1 MSHWQRLSITRALQ
15 RCFSHLKIESIIC
28 FHGNGSR
35 RGAWKEGQL
44 ADFAYSSNTLVEDSQ
59 EYEDVES
66 SQIYIPDSDETQIVY
81 NENETVT
88 RCEVLP
94 RLCKTISASCTKRLD
109 CFVQEYVLL
118 SFHSWK
124 NLFSCSFRF
133 SVKLSYT
140 SARGM
145 FE

>member
-1 MSHWQRLSITRALQ
+1 MFPWQW
-15 RCFSHLKIESIIC
+15 F
-28 FHGNGSR
+28 R

-81 NENETVT
+81 NENETVA

-118 SFHSWK
+118 SFHS
-124 NLFSCSFRF
+124 
-133 SVKLSYT
+133 
-140 SARGM
+140 
-145 FE
+145 